1 MKSIKLSNYFEFINP
16 EYRYIQITP
25 HKSIRNYNSSNIAK
39 AIAHTYKS
47 IDKRIRKEK
56 KKIFFEC
63 DFKIS
68 YMIDIMKNSEKNDNA
83 SFYFIVPKPF
93 VNIILEKIKEIWN
106 KATIKL
112 LDTTIEPFSV
122 NAEVYQL
129 SYKKED
135 ALSIQVD
142 KKSNE
147 PLSSILSVIDIMKED
162 DRVSIVYNFLPCSQF
177 GWIER
182 YTETINKIKDK
193 KVIIKKQTST
203 EYFIK
208 TTLVYMIKFFNDI
221 VQVIND
227 FTGGDTNKEQ
237 ESIYSSIAHV
247 LEQQGSL
254 SSSTKKKKEQTILNT
269 QIAIISESKDDT
281 RKTNNALSVCQAY
294 RSLDEDNELIY
305 KQKHFKTPIDIENTD
320 LGIEI
325 NTFSTDEISNFIQI
339 PGRLLLTQFGINYI
353 KTEES
358 TVPIELQTGI
368 KRLGGVK
375 YKGNIQQAYIENDYN
390 NGNLPMVITGSQG
403 AGKTTFLKE
412 YSSDCVKSKEGLIII
427 DIIKNCQLSD
437 DIKSIVPKERLVE
450 IDLSKEQDLQG
461 LGYNEIKI
469 TNNMSSFQKCK
480 LANLQSQQVMSLVDS
495 IGVGDPLSSR
505 MRRFLNASSNIV
517 FSLGYN
523 SIRNVISCLENF
535 RFRHQCID
543 KLNSELQEL
552 LKDEITTLLELD
564 EWSKETKDKPSVIC
578 GNRDSKIEYILDRVS
593 MLREDFKLKYMYNKK
608 LDNNINLVD
617 CMNNGKVVLIKIR
630 EDEFP
635 TKMSKNIMVTYWVS
649 KIWLACQ
656 LRGSNQDKP
665 LRCNVLID
673 EVFQAPTCMNNL
685 DYILPQ
691 SRKFGLKFIFTSQYT
706 QQLDDIFDTLE
717 ASGSSFMLLT
727 GSTEKDFN
735 YFKNKFENFEY
746 EDLRDM
752 DQFSAM
758 CLIKYSKGYS
768 SFISKLP
775 YTKKLDIKV
784 KIIS

>member
-1 MKSIKLSNYFEFINP
+1 MKSIKLSNYFELIKP
-16 EYRYIQITP
+16 EYQYIQIIP

-39 AIAHTYKS
+39 AIAHTYRS

-68 YMIDIMKNSEKNDNA
+68 YMIDIKNSNTN
-83 SFYFIVPKPF
+83 FYFIVPKPF
-93 VNIILEKIKEIWN
+93 INIILEKIKEIWN
-106 KATIKL
+106 KATVKL
-112 LDTTIEPFSV
+112 VNEKIEVFSD

-135 ALSIQVD
+135 ALSLQVD

-147 PLSSILSVIDIMKED
+147 PLNSILSVIDIMKDED
-162 DRVSIVYNFLPCSQF
+162 RISIIYNFLPCSQF
-177 GWIER
+177 GWLER
-182 YTETINKIKDK
+182 YNETINKIKDK
-193 KVIIKKQTST
+193 KVIIKKQIST
-203 EYFIK
+203 EYLFK
-208 TTLVYMIKFFNDI
+208 TTIVYMIKFFNDI

-227 FTGGDTNKEQ
+227 FTGGDPSKEQ
-237 ESIYSSIAHV
+237 ESIYNSIAHV
-247 LEQQGSL
+247 LEQQENL
-254 SSSTKKKKEQTILNT
+254 SPSTKRKKEQTILNT
-269 QIAIISESKDDT
+269 QIAVVSESNDST
-281 RKTNNALSVCQAY
+281 RMSNNALSVCQAY
-294 RSLDEDNELIY
+294 RSLDEDNELVY
-305 KQKHFKTPIDIENTD
+305 KQKLLKEMINIEDVDFGT
-320 LGIEI
+320 EI
-325 NTFSTDEISNFIQI
+325 NTFSTDEVSNFIQI
-339 PGRLLLTQFGINYI
+339 PGRLLLNQFGINYI

-358 TVPIELQTGI
+358 TVPKELQTGI
-368 KRLGGVK
+368 KRLGSVRC
-375 YKGNIQQAYIENDYN
+375 KGNIQQAYIENDYN
-390 NGNLPMVITGSQG
+390 NGNLPLVIYGSQG
-403 AGKTTFLKE
+403 SGKTTFLKE
-412 YSSDCVKSKEGLIII
+412 YSSNCIKPKECLIVI
-427 DIIKNCQLSD
+427 DIIKNCELSE
-437 DIKSIVPKERLVE
+437 DIKSIVPKEILVE

-461 LGYNEIKI
+461 LGYNEIRI

-495 IGVGDPLSSR
+495 IGVGEPLSSR

-517 FSLGYN
+517 FALGYN
-523 SIRNVISCLENF
+523 SIRDVISCLENF
-535 RFRHQCID
+535 KFRHYCID
-543 KLNSELQEL
+543 NMNGELQEL
-552 LKDEITTLLELD
+552 LKDEITTVLELD
-564 EWSKETKDKPSVIC
+564 EWSKETKDKPSEIC

-608 LDNNINLVD
+608 LNNNINLVD
-617 CMNNGKVVLIKIR
+617 CMNQGKVILIKMR

-656 LRGSNQDKP
+656 IRGSIQNQP

-685 DYILPQ
+685 SYILPQ
-691 SRKFGLKFIFTSQYT
+691 SRKFGLKFIFTSQYA
-706 QQLDDIFDTLE
+706 QQLDSIFDTLE

-752 DQFSAM
+752 EQFSAM
-758 CLIKYSKGYS
+758 CLIKYSKGYA

-775 YTKKLDIKV
+775 YTKLDSKIKIV
-784 KIIS
+784 S

>member
-1 MKSIKLSNYFEFINP
+1 MNTIKLSKYFELVKP
-16 EYRYIQITP
+16 EYQYIQIIP

-47 IDKRIRKEK
+47 IDRRIRREK

-68 YMIDIMKNSEKNDNA
+68 YMIDINKNCEKNDNA

-93 VNIILEKIKEIWN
+93 INIILEKIKEIWN
-106 KATIKL
+106 KATVKLMDIKF
-112 LDTTIEPFSV
+112 EPFSE

-135 ALSIQVD
+135 ALSLQVD

-147 PLSSILSVIDIMKED
+147 PLNSILSVIDIMKD
-162 DRVSIVYNFLPCSQF
+162 KDRVSIIYNFMPCSQF
-177 GWIER
+177 GWLER
-182 YTETINKIKDK
+182 YNETINKIKDK

-203 EYFIK
+203 EYLIK
-208 TTLVYMIKFFNDI
+208 TALVYMIKFFNDI

-227 FTGGDTNKEQ
+227 FTGGDPNKEQ

-247 LEQQGSL
+247 LEQQENL
-254 SSSTKKKKEQTILNT
+254 STSTKKKKEKTILNT
-269 QIAIISESKDDT
+269 QIAVISESNDDT
-281 RKTNNALSVCQAY
+281 RKSNNALSVCQAY
-294 RSLDEDNELIY
+294 RSLDEDNELTY
-305 KQKHFKTPIDIENTD
+305 KQKHFKTPINIEDCD

-358 TVPIELQTGI
+358 SVPKELQNGI
-368 KRLGGVK
+368 KRLGKVK
-375 YKGNIQQAYIENDYN
+375 VKGNIQQAYLENDYN
-390 NGNLPMVITGSQG
+390 NGNLPLVIIGSQG

-412 YSSDCVKSKEGLIII
+412 YSNDCIKAKEGLIVI
-427 DIIKNCQLSD
+427 DIIKNCELSD
-437 DIKSIVPKERLVE
+437 NIKSIVSRDRIVE
-450 IDLSKEQDLQG
+450 IDLSREQDLQG

-469 TNNMSSFQKCK
+469 TTNMSSFQKCK

-495 IGVGDPLSSR
+495 IGVGEPLSSR

-517 FSLGYN
+517 FTLGYN
-523 SIRNVISCLENF
+523 SIRDVISCLENF
-535 RFRHQCID
+535 KFRHQCID
-543 KLNSELQEL
+543 KLNTELKEL
-552 LKDEITTLLELD
+552 LKDEITTILELD
-564 EWSKETKDKPSVIC
+564 EWSRETKDKPSEIC
-578 GNRDSKIEYILDRVS
+578 GNRDNKIEYILDRVS

-608 LDNNINLVD
+608 LSNNINLVD
-617 CMNNGKVVLIKIR
+617 CMNKSKVVLIKMK

-656 LRGSNQDKP
+656 LRGATQNKP
-665 LRCNVLID
+665 LRCNILID
-673 EVFQAPTCMNNL
+673 EVFQAPTCMGNL
-685 DYILPQ
+685 EYILPQ
-691 SRKFGLKFIFTSQYT
+691 SRKFGLKFLFTAQYT
-706 QQLDDIFDTLE
+706 QQLDSIFDTLE

-735 YFKNKFENFEY
+735 YFKNKFDNFEY

-752 DQFSAM
+752 EQFSAM
-758 CLIKYSKGYS
+758 CLIKYSQGYS

-775 YTKKLDIKV
+775 YTKSLDSNIKSV
-784 KIIS
+784 S